1 MGLRVL
7 MDMDSSGQRSI
18 EVRRAALLSVVAAAA
33 LTIIK
38 VAVGFITG
46 SLGIISEALHSLLDL
61 AAAGIT
67 FFAVRKASQEA
78 DHSHHFGHGKVENFG
93 ALAETVLIWITAGW
107 ILFEAVRV
115 IQLEEF
121 PEPTLIGIAVMVIS
135 IVVNYERSRV
145 LYSAAQKHSSQ
156 ALEADALHFIT
167 DAGSSVVVLIGLAF
181 VWFGLPI
188 ADPLSAIGVAL
199 VILFVSFQ
207 LAKRAVDNLLDR
219 APEGINEQII
229 EACTKIPGVIEC
241 NRVRARVSGHF
252 MFLDVVI
259 SIAENTS
266 IDEAHQIA
274 DAVERALA
282 KLRDHVDVMVHIE
295 PVSEEATTTSEYN
308 AYDLIYREIKGLPEI
323 RGVHKVRIHV
333 MNGRLYISADLEM
346 QQELTLGQAH
356 DISSQ
361 LEQML
366 AEHLPALE
374 KVTFHL
380 EADTSEKPIHDVTR
394 KHEEMVER
402 IKQIVETETP
412 AQDAHG
418 VVVTDDGSGLTVSL
432 DCRLDQS
439 MSLTD
444 SHNVADQIEAAIKK
458 SFTNVTQVFVH
469 IEPR

>member
-1 MGLRVL
+1 
-7 MDMDSSGQRSI
+7 MDSGGQRSI

-38 VAVGFITG
+38 VVVGLITG

-67 FFAVRKASQEA
+67 FFAVRKASQKA
-78 DHSHHFGHGKVENFG
+78 DRSHQFGHGKVENFG

-107 ILFEAVRV
+107 ILFEAARV

-145 LYSAAQKHSSQ
+145 LYSAARKHSSQ

-167 DAGSSVVVLIGLAF
+167 DAASSVVVLVGLAF

-207 LAKRAVDNLLDR
+207 LAKRSVDNLLDR

-241 NRVRARVSGHF
+241 NRVRVRVSGHF

-274 DAVERALA
+274 DAVELSLA
-282 KLRDHVDVMVHIE
+282 RLGNHVDVMVHIE

-308 AYDLIYREIKGLPEI
+308 AYDLIYREINRLSEI
-323 RGVHKVRIHV
+323 RGVHKVRIHD

-346 QQELTLGQAH
+346 QPELTLGQAH

-361 LEQML
+361 LEQKL
-366 AEHLPALE
+366 AEHLLDLE
-374 KVTFHL
+374 RVTFHL
-380 EADTSEKPIHDVTR
+380 EADTSEKPIHDVTY
-394 KHEEMVER
+394 KHEKMVER
-402 IKQIVETETP
+402 VKQIVETETP

-432 DCRLDQS
+432 DCRLDPG

-444 SHNVADQIEAAIKK
+444 SHNVADQIEAAVKK